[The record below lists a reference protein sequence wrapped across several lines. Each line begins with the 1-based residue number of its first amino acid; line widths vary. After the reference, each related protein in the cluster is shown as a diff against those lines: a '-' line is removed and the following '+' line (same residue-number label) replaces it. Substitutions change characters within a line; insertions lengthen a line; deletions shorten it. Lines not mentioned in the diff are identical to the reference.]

1 MQAFRTAAI
10 VTCQPTPRR
19 LVTGSNMQPLRR
31 KSVSEYR
38 ASVARLAL
46 RKMACGAVAN
56 RKFAALAA
64 AALLVIIPASPPLD
78 ESLLGSLRASA
89 TPYRDSISAAVI
101 PRVFITTM
109 AGGPAY
115 EYAQRIPDRGS
126 AVRFEPSAFQ
136 TIEEAWSAAFFGD
149 KQRMTEFIER
159 SAVINGLPVEFLMRL
174 LRQESGLNHKAI
186 SRAGAQGVAQF
197 MPGTASER
205 GLTDPFNPFEAIPKS
220 AELLKE
226 YRVRFGNLGFAAAAY
241 NAGQQR
247 VRDWLSGRSTL
258 PKETREYVSKIT
270 GRSADDWRQNGEIYA
285 AAEPWLGPLRN

>member
-10 VTCQPTPRR
+10 DTSWPTPRR

-38 ASVARLAL
+38 ARVARLAL
-46 RKMACGAVAN
+46 RKMACGAVAK
-56 RKFAALAA
+56 RKIATFAA
-64 AALLVIIPASPPLD
+64 AALLVVIPAGPTLD
-78 ESLLGSLRASA
+78 EASLVSSLASA
-89 TPYRDSISAAVI
+89 TPYLNSTTAAAI

-115 EYAQRIPDRGS
+115 VYAQHAPFARSEVRI
-126 AVRFEPSAFQ
+126 EQSAFQ
-136 TIEEAWSAAFFGD
+136 TIEDAWSAAFFGD
-149 KQRMTEFIER
+149 RQRMSEFIEH
-159 SAVINGLPVEFLMRL
+159 SALINGLPVEFLMRL
-174 LRQESGLNHKAI
+174 LRRESGLNHRAV

-205 GLTDPFNPFEAIPKS
+205 GLADPFNPFEAIPKS

-226 YRVRFGNLGFAAAAY
+226 YRTRFGNLGFAAAAY

-247 VRDWLSGRSTL
+247 VRDWLSGRSAL
-258 PKETREYVSKIT
+258 PKETREYVARIT
-270 GRSADDWRQNGEIYA
+270 GRTADDWRRSGDTYA
-285 AAEPWLGPLRN
+285 TAEPVFDPLRN